1 MEVINLREFTLR
13 AAQTQ
18 PVQLA
23 SPVAGATMRGT
34 PALPLMEVFKGSERV
49 GFIAAQPMASNLATQ
64 LNFHR
69 CPENNSF
76 VGAERVV
83 TGLVRHLTA

>member
-1 MEVINLREFTLR
+1 MEVINLREFTFR
-13 AAQTQ
+13 AAQNQ

-23 SPVAGATMRGT
+23 DPVAGATMRGT
-34 PALPLMEVFKGSERV
+34 PALPLMEVFKGAERV
-49 GFIAAQPMASNLATQ
+49 GFIAPEPMSSNTATK

-76 VGAERVV
+76 AGAERVV